1 MKETEKIRVL
11 GISASP
17 RAAQENIK
25 SDINHGTSLSDAML
39 VDLLNYIETFGGEA
53 QIIRLAEKKI
63 APCAGCY
70 SQEEK
75 ACVFPCIHEDD
86 DTNQILEEIMKAD
99 ALAFATP
106 IYWGSVSSLLRILI
120 EKMTV
125 LENDRWNIYDRTGR
139 DPVEGKP
146 YVLLATQISEGA
158 SLALSQMVWSLNNM
172 GLIFLPY
179 GFIYKQSILNRKI
192 VRLGLRLIGE
202 RKFEWAENTLRLAAR
217 NLVLFTAAIKDYSFD
232 DDTEREPIC

>member
-1 MKETEKIRVL
+1 MAKVKVL

-17 RAAQENIK
+17 RALEENIK

-39 VDLLNYIETFGGEA
+39 LDLLDHVETFGGEA
-53 QIIRLAEKKI
+53 QIIRLAGKKL

-75 ACVFPCIHEDD
+75 ACVFPCIHADD

-179 GFIYKQSILNRKI
+179 GFIYKQTILNRKI
-192 VRLGLRLIGE
+192 VKVGLRLIGE

-217 NLVLFTAAIKDYSFD
+217 NLVLFTDAIKNYSFD
-232 DDTEREPIC
+232 DCTEREPIC